1 MVIKSGFW
9 ILDCLPRVS
18 EAELIKKVHHD
29 AIDGHVELTDLIV
42 THIGTYL
49 CRTMKLSCVGVQA
62 GTDWTEEQ
70 QYVEEREDCSALST
84 VAVMMDR
91 YIHKSLKLVYR
102 GEYWASFLFL
112 EQK

>member
-84 VAVMMDR
+84 VDYLSTSINATV
-91 YIHKSLKLVYR
+91 IVYR
-102 GEYWASFLFL
+102 L
-112 EQK
+112 